1 MTDLRNMKVDE
12 LKDIAREYSIVGA
25 WKMTKERLIEAILE
39 AARLNGDNDKYFDT
53 AASEEPEATQEE
65 PETQD
70 DEVIE
75 EESQEEPEEETND
88 EVIVEEDEA
97 VQDAKK
103 NGWEEIATKNITNAY
118 NWIVGENENT
128 LQDCEED
135 SDEYKDS
142 YNYLRS
148 GNEIMDDIYHEAITT
163 EYGEGY
169 CGGKA
174 PSEMRF
180 AGKKFCMNLIRDLLK
195 KDGYLTDEDA
205 TEKKPRGKLIEY
217 KGKSQ
222 TLGKW
227 AEELGFTPQTLF
239 ARLYISNWPVE
250 KAFETPSRRK
260 KTEEEA

>member
-39 AARLNGDNDKYFDT
+39 AARLNGDNDKYFDS
-53 AASEEPEATQEE
+53 AASEEPEATQDE
-65 PETQD
+65 PETRD
-70 DEVIE
+70 EEVIE
-75 EESQEEPEEETND
+75 
-88 EVIVEEDEA
+88 EEDEA

-217 KGKSQ
+217 NGKAQ

-227 AEELGFTPQTLF
+227 ADELGFTPQTLF
-239 ARLYISNWPVE
+239 ARLYISNWSVE
-250 KAFETPSRRK
+250 KSFETPSRRK

>member
-39 AARLNGDNDKYFDT
+39 AARLNGDNDKYFDS
-53 AASEEPEATQEE
+53 AASEESEATQDE

-70 DEVIE
+70 EEVIE
-75 EESQEEPEEETND
+75 EESQEEPESA
-88 EVIVEEDEA
+88 EDE
-97 VQDAKK
+97 
-103 NGWEEIATKNITNAY
+103 
-118 NWIVGENENT
+118 
-128 LQDCEED
+128 
-135 SDEYKDS
+135 
-142 YNYLRS
+142 
-148 GNEIMDDIYHEAITT
+148 
-163 EYGEGY
+163 
-169 CGGKA
+169 
-174 PSEMRF
+174 P
-180 AGKKFCMNLIRDLLK
+180 
-195 KDGYLTDEDA
+195 
-205 TEKKPRGKLIEY
+205 KKPRGKLIEY
-217 KGKSQ
+217 NGKAQ